1 MDRKDVPPL
10 VGTGWLADNLGRD
23 DLVVVDATYHL
34 PTVMRNAR
42 AEYEAAHIPGARF
55 FDIDA
60 IADQA
65 SPLPHMLPSPEQFA
79 RAAEAMGIGD
89 GDHVVAY
96 DTYGLM
102 SAARAWWMLRVFGHD
117 RVSVL
122 DGGLPKW
129 RREGRPLTAAVP
141 GPVPARHFTPRFRP
155 ELVRTKAQLL
165 SNLTTRAEQV
175 VDARAPGR
183 FHGTEPEPR
192 PGLRSGHIPGSRNV
206 PYTNLIDRE
215 ALTVLPP
222 ERLRDAFVVSGV
234 DPDRPVITSCGSGVT
249 ACVLALGLHVIGA
262 RSVAVYDGSWSEW
275 GLPGDTPVETE

>member
-10 VGTGWLADNLGRD
+10 VGTDWLADNLGRD
-23 DLVVVDATYHL
+23 DVVIVDATYHL
-34 PTVMRNAR
+34 PTARRDAR

-129 RREGRPLTAAVP
+129 QREGRPVTATIP
-141 GPVPARHFTPRFRP
+141 GPPRARRFTPRFRP
-155 ELVRTKAQLL
+155 ELVRTKEQLL
-165 SNLTTRAEQV
+165 SNLTSRAEQV

-183 FHGTEPEPR
+183 FHGTQPEPR
-192 PGLRSGHIPGSRNV
+192 PGLRAGHIPGSLNL
-206 PYTNLIDRE
+206 PYTNLIDPE
-215 ALTVLPP
+215 KLTVLPP
-222 ERLRDAFVVSGV
+222 ERLREAFAASGV
-234 DPDRPVITSCGSGVT
+234 DPDRPVVASCGSGVT

-262 RSVAVYDGSWSEW
+262 RSIAVYDGSWSEW
-275 GLPGDTPVETE
+275 GLPGDTPVETG